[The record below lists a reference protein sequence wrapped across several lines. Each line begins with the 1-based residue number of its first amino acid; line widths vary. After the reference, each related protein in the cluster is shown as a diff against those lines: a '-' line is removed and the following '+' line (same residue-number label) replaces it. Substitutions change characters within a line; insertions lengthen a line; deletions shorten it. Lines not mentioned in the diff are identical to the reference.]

1 MLFCGWKLRFLSNKF
16 VFVKNS
22 LYYHNWPWLP
32 TLLLYSPSTFCLKQA
47 PYSCPK
53 GHLGTWTTKLA
64 IANNQVIGPF
74 GGNSLL
80 KSARMARSFPRICVE
95 DEIFSLWSYFDVDWS
110 TGQQPT
116 PIVVLLCGILP
127 FPGVPWISR

>member
-1 MLFCGWKLRFLSNKF
+1 MVTDTF
-16 VFVKNS
+16 VVFSFNFT
-22 LYYHNWPWLP
+22 HEA
-32 TLLLYSPSTFCLKQA
+32 STVLVSERA
-47 PYSCPK
+47 
-53 GHLGTWTTKLA
+53 LGLTTWTAKLA

-74 GGNSLL
+74 GGNSSL

-116 PIVVLLCGILP
+116 PIVVLLMWDSS
-127 FPGVPWISR
+127 VSRRALDK